1 MKKITAQKRYAA
13 IKIEDQEV
21 DKIIKSIV
29 DGDTCEGVSYSV
41 FKMMPGIQFFNCNA
55 KYHLYE
61 KIINALSSIGIKTKS
76 SKNENGFD
84 IKILNIDY
92 SF

>member
-1 MKKITAQKRYAA
+1 MKNITAQKRYAS
-13 IKIEDQEV
+13 IKIQDQAV

-29 DGDTCEGVSYSV
+29 YGDTCEGVSYSV
-41 FKMMPGIQFFNCNA
+41 FKMMPGIQFFNCNV

-61 KIINALSSIGIKTKS
+61 KILNALKSIGIKTKS
-76 SKNENGFD
+76 YKNEKGFD